1 MLSHKSIC
9 SFGGDFMPNAAPR
22 LDAYEQHSLS
32 PSYQPRFPR
41 NSAYHKLIAQN
52 YEDYASSAD
61 IIVAI
66 KPAV

>member
-1 MLSHKSIC
+1 
-9 SFGGDFMPNAAPR
+9 MPNAAPR